1 MRFSQNRR
9 PHPRKALLTSVL
21 GLALA
26 GALALPAGAVAA
38 VAGPTGDNASAPT
51 DDSAIVNTKSGPV
64 RGEVDKA
71 YRRWQGV
78 PFAAPPVGDLRWKAP
93 QPVKPWKAP
102 LDATAPRSQCEQGG
116 LMLGAQVA
124 PSQTTTSEDCLYL
137 NVTVPADASP
147 KNPLPVMFW
156 THGGAYVIGSGSE
169 YDARRLATTG
179 HVIVVTTNYRLGVF
193 GFLGLDGLDDSGDFG
208 LEDQQAALRWTRD
221 NIAAFGGDAHNVT
234 MFGESAGGFS
244 TCAQLTSPAAD
255 KLIDKAIAHSG
266 SCATEN
272 YTDPVTPGSGR
283 STDVFQSLEQ
293 VRQSGA
299 QVAFGQHCYDPK
311 TMADCLRKV
320 PADALLTATS
330 SRYWAPAYGTPTLPE
345 KPITALTDGHFHHV
359 PIILGTNQDEGR
371 LFVGLSYD
379 FFGHPI
385 SAEQYGALVQKA
397 FGPGADQISLAYPL
411 KDYATPSLAWSRIVT
426 DRSWTCPTLTGGD
439 LLLAG
444 QVPTYSYEF
453 NDADAPSMFPFPK
466 GFPPGATHAAEL
478 QYLFDM
484 GGGASRLNADQQKLA
499 NQMIGYWT
507 RFASTGNPNGK
518 GAPKWEQFTNPT
530 QTQSL
535 APKKGGIHTVNL
547 WTEHRCE
554 LWNGTL
560 APFVRH

>member
-1 MRFSQNRR
+1 LSG
-9 PHPRKALLTSVL
+9 VL

-38 VAGPTGDNASAPT
+38 VAGPTGDNASAPAG
-51 DDSAIVNTKSGPV
+51 DSAIVNTKSGPV
-64 RGEVDKA
+64 RGVVDKA

-93 QPVKPWKAP
+93 QPVKPWQAP
-102 LDATAPRSQCEQGG
+102 LDATQPRAQCEQGG
-116 LMLGAQVA
+116 LMLGGHAAPAQ
-124 PSQTTTSEDCLYL
+124 PTTSEDCLYL

-147 KNPLPVMFW
+147 KHPLPVMFW

-179 HVIVVTTNYRLGVF
+179 HVVVVTINYRLGVF
-193 GFLGLDGLDDSGDFG
+193 GFLGLKGLADSGDFG
-208 LEDQQAALRWTRD
+208 LEDQQAALRWTRE

-266 SCATEN
+266 SCSTEN
-272 YTDPVTPGSGR
+272 YTDPVTPGSG
-283 STDVFQSLEQ
+283 SATDVFQPLDQ
-293 VRQSGA
+293 VQRSGTE
-299 QVAFGQHCYDPK
+299 VASSQHCDDAA
-311 TMADCLRKV
+311 TAVDCLRKV
-320 PADALLTATS
+320 SADTLLNATS
-330 SRYWAPAYGTPTLPE
+330 SRYWAPAYNTPTLPE
-345 KPITALTDGHFHHV
+345 KPLTALKKHHFHHV

-379 FFGHPI
+379 FNGQPI
-385 SAEQYGALVQKA
+385 TADQYGDLMRKA
-397 FGPGADQISLAYPL
+397 FGARADKISAAYPL
-411 KDYATPSLAWSRIVT
+411 KDYATPSLAWSRVAT
-426 DRSWTCPTLTGGD
+426 DRSWTCPTLFGGD
-439 LLLAG
+439 ELLGPL
-444 QVPTYSYEF
+444 VPTYSYEF

-466 GFPPGATHAAEL
+466 DFPPGATHAAEL

-484 GGGASRLNADQQKLA
+484 GGQPSQFNADQQKLA

-507 RFASTGNPNGK
+507 RFARTGDPNGK
-518 GAPKWEQFTNPT
+518 GAPTWERFTKPT

-535 APKKGGIHTVNL
+535 APKKGGIHQVNL
-547 WTEHRCE
+547 GTEHKCE
-554 LWNGTL
+554 LWKNSPASAVGS
-560 APFVRH
+560 VR